1 MSETAL
7 ALWGRSGPSTS
18 SRTAEGSTED
28 ISSKV
33 CCSCWCGVEVPLAE
47 MREQLP
53 TKGSQ
58 ASSSCCCRT
67 LGRDTCGDSSVSALI
82 SHVEGVCAGPAE
94 QRQEGLIMATSPLLW
109 AGGLEE
115 NSPLF
120 SLCRLEVTAGLLWEM
135 AVALV
140 RHKLSSLVWFSSG
153 SSVWDS
159 SVRKLFCSVLGF
171 ISRGWTVRKHFLCSG
186 STRLLLRWMAAS
198 LPQGHSKW
206 WMKLKPPKRAEQ
218 LWQLSFPTVH
228 WACTQTTEALNHY
241 HIWKYDIDVPET
253 QFYLS
258 YTAQQEIGNNKKH
271 YSYKTSTV
279 KYVEK
284 CTKLKQF
291 YREKRI

>member
-1 MSETAL
+1 MFVYIITICIHYELHTVTCSSSSLRMSETEL
-7 ALWGRSGPSTS
+7 ALWGRTRLWTS

-33 CCSCWCGVEVPLAE
+33 CCSCWCGVEFLLAV

-82 SHVEGVCAGPAE
+82 SHVEGVCAGLAE
-94 QRQEGLIMATSPLLW
+94 QRQEGLIMATFPSSL
-109 AGGLEE
+109 
-115 NSPLF
+115 LF
-120 SLCRLEVTAGLLWEM
+120 SLPKLEVTAGQLWEM
-135 AVALV
+135 AVAQV
-140 RHKLSSLVWFSSG
+140 RHKFSSLVWFSSG
-153 SSVWDS
+153 FSVWDS
-159 SVRKLFCSVLGF
+159 SVKQLFCSVLGF
-171 ISRGWTVRKHFLCSG
+171 ISLGWTVRKHFLCTG

-228 WACTQTTEALNHY
+228 WACRQTDALNHY
-241 HIWKYDIDVPET
+241 HISKYDIDVPET
-253 QFYLS
+253 QY
-258 YTAQQEIGNNKKH
+258 
-271 YSYKTSTV
+271 
-279 KYVEK
+279 
-284 CTKLKQF
+284 
-291 YREKRI
+291 